1 MPVRPVPGAHIDFGP
16 ACGRKGRAQAAL
28 GYNALAQRWPQIAR
42 LNRAAVNAAVQATLT
57 GRTGGTQ

>member
-16 ACGRKGRAQAAL
+16 ACERKGRAQAAL
-28 GYNALAQRWPQIAR
+28 GYNALAQFWPQIAR